1 MYQYYALNLSHLLL
15 PLLCPQV
22 CSLCL
27 HAKSLQQ
34 CLTLCN
40 PIDSSLPGSS
50 VHGISQAR
58 ILEWDAMLSSRESSQ
73 PRDQNWVSY
82 VSSIGKR
89 VLYHYCHLG
98 SPEALFSSVQFSRSV
113 VSNSVTPWI
122 AAHQASLSITN
133 SRSSLRLTSIKSV
146 VPSSHLILCCPLL
159 LLPPIPPSIRV
170 FAALEI
176 GSSVKCTNVDT

>member
-1 MYQYYALNLSHLLL
+1 MDSITELMDM
-15 PLLCPQV
+15 
-22 CSLCL
+22 SLRRL
-27 HAKSLQQ
+27 WELVMDREAWHAA
-34 CLTLCN
+34 
-40 PIDSSLPGSS
+40 

-113 VSNSVTPWI
+113 VSNSVTP
-122 AAHQASLSITN
+122 
-133 SRSSLRLTSIKSV
+133 
-146 VPSSHLILCCPLL
+146 
-159 LLPPIPPSIRV
+159 
-170 FAALEI
+170 
-176 GSSVKCTNVDT
+176 

>member
-1 MYQYYALNLSHLLL
+1 MKLLPTAISSHPSRLSQSTRLSSLCYTANSHWLSILHTVMYMYQYYALNSSHLLL
-15 PLLCPQV
+15 PLLCSQV

-27 HAKSLQQ
+27 HLYCVHAKSLQK

-98 SPEALFSSVQFSRSV
+98 SPEAL
-113 VSNSVTPWI
+113 
-122 AAHQASLSITN
+122 
-133 SRSSLRLTSIKSV
+133 
-146 VPSSHLILCCPLL
+146 
-159 LLPPIPPSIRV
+159 LLPY
-170 FAALEI
+170 
-176 GSSVKCTNVDT
+176 K